1 MLIFVLFRWNQ
12 SYFDLVLLNQILR
25 SKDNE
30 WRLNKAARSPQHRN
44 KEVGTTKRCQ
54 IYCTRQE
61 QVSSSTIVRL
71 VFTMTKN
78 FMTHPNHSNT

>member
-1 MLIFVLFRWNQ
+1 MANYRAFTGTFKSNIFP
-12 SYFDLVLLNQILR
+12 

-44 KEVGTTKRCQ
+44 KEVGTTKRCE

-61 QVSSSTIVRL
+61 QVSLSTVVTL
-71 VFTMTKN
+71 VFITMIKIVI
-78 FMTHPNHSNT
+78 SNSVTS